1 MDSTMI
7 ANELER
13 TLIRY
18 RAGLIDLEQAKQEQS
33 LLVSALRA
41 REQAVLEEKLARIEA
56 VLELRETDRRQS

>member
-1 MDSTMI
+1 MDSQQI

-13 TLIRY
+13 TLLRY
-18 RAGLIDLEQAKQEQS
+18 RAGLIDLEQAKQEQA

-56 VLELRETDRRQS
+56 VLELRDADRRRG